1 MAPML
6 SADDAWFDLVPLA
19 LIEFNEHGRVLRA
32 NSALSALLGYATLP
46 GSNLAEGAS
55 ALQRLCGWDAP
66 LTLLA
71 LGPEDPPLQ
80 SRVNQSRGQAGLVG
94 LLSQVWTV
102 ATPDPEQPRRFLC
115 AVREAPN
122 AEGLDAPGIRIASDA
137 DAAPL
142 PDQAVLLHELSTILE
157 STPAGIAY
165 LRNDVLVRCNRRF
178 ERMLGLPPGSL
189 PGQSLSVLLSADPRI
204 ERAVTEAARQVQE
217 HSQHETDIEIVL
229 PGQNTRWYALSV
241 RRIGESADP
250 LELIVVLSDITRARH
265 QQAQLESLGRDR
277 DLMFTLSGVGIAF
290 VRDGHIQ
297 RATPALSDLIGEPDA
312 DLTGRTLQSLYA
324 PELDLNTETDVTS
337 VLRSLG
343 HWQGERALRVQVAGH
358 GSPPQAQG
366 LWAEVA
372 MRLVNPQR
380 PEEGFIASFVNVD
393 ARHRAEWNLTLQADR
408 TRAILDSVFV
418 GIVTIDTHGIAWM
431 NRSARRMFAGDLA
444 DFVGQPL
451 STVATPDLDHP
462 FRLTDYLDG
471 LEDGQSH
478 TFECQVMGRD
488 GRVFWVVGNAVVT
501 LDELGQRQATY
512 ALLDID
518 RRRQAEAETAEA
530 QATLQRIIA
539 MAPMAIQL
547 IDAHHLTLLQ
557 ANQASAQFMGQEPS
571 KVIGHPLDAAFP
583 AERGRQLCSE
593 VQAALDSGKASHKEH
608 TVAGRNGNQIWDVNY
623 LPLNAEGEAADQILL
638 VASDITEQ
646 RAAEQARLEAAIAQR
661 EMLVKEVHHRI
672 KNNLQGVA
680 GLLQQIAAR
689 KPEVA
694 SAISEVVGQV
704 QAIAQVYGLQVGT
717 GGPLRLKAVVEAIAQ
732 SVQRTFGRPIQL
744 ELDGPNAGD
753 WQLPEAESIPI
764 ALSLNELLTNAHKHG
779 PGQQPIRCLLRSGDS
794 GVRIDIRSPGQLPE
808 GFNIDRVPGGVSGL
822 GLVRALLPRRSA
834 KLSLS
839 QEPGEVLTR
848 LDLTPPGILLVVQ
861 PPPLIAG
868 EPAGHQ
874 IALWPQ

>member
-1 MAPML
+1 MAPMP

-19 LIEFNEHGRVLRA
+19 LIEFNEHGRVVRA

-46 GSNLAEGAS
+46 GSNLAEAPA

-71 LGPEDPPLQ
+71 HGPEDPPLH
-80 SRVNQSRGQAGLVG
+80 SRVQQSRGSAGVVG
-94 LLSQVWTV
+94 LHSQVWTV
-102 ATPDPEQPRRFLC
+102 ADTDPERARRFLC
-115 AVREAPN
+115 AIRSQGAAEAAEAP
-122 AEGLDAPGIRIASDA
+122 GLHIASDA
-137 DAAPL
+137 DAEPL

-165 LRNDVLVRCNRRF
+165 LKDDILVRCNRRF
-178 ERMLGLPPGSL
+178 ERMLGLPPSSL
-189 PGQSLSVLLSADPRI
+189 AGQGLSVLLAADPRI
-204 ERAVTEAARQVQE
+204 ERAVTQAARQVQANG
-217 HSQHETDIEIVL
+217 QHETDIEIVL
-229 PGQNTRWYALSV
+229 PGHSTRWYALSV
-241 RRIGESADP
+241 RRIGEIAEP
-250 LELIVVLSDITRARH
+250 LELIVVLSDITRARQ

-297 RATPALSDLIGEPDA
+297 RANPALSDLIGEPDT
-312 DLTGRTLQSLYA
+312 DLTGRPLQTLYA
-324 PELDLNTETDVTS
+324 PELDLNTEADVSS

-343 HWQGERALRVQVAGH
+343 HWQGERALRM
-358 GSPPQAQG
+358 QATGQA

-372 MRLVNPQR
+372 MRLVNPAR

-451 STVATPDLDHP
+451 STVATSDLDHP
-462 FRLTDYLDG
+462 FRLTDYLDA

-518 RRRQAEAETAEA
+518 RRRQAEAESAEA
-530 QATLQRIIA
+530 QATLQRIIE
-539 MAPMAIQL
+539 MAPMAILL

-557 ANQASAQFMGQEPS
+557 ANQGSAAFMGQEPTRA
-571 KVIGHPLDAAFP
+571 VGQALELAFP
-583 AERGRQLCSE
+583 AERGRQLRAE
-593 VQAALDSGKASHKEH
+593 AQAALDSGRSSHKEH
-608 TVAGRNGNQIWDVNY
+608 AVAARHGQQIWDVNY
-623 LPLNAEGEAADQILL
+623 LPLNAEGENADQLLL
-638 VASDITEQ
+638 VATDITEQ

-717 GGPLRLKAVVEAIAQ
+717 GGPLRLKAVVDAISQ
-732 SVQRTFGRPIQL
+732 SVQRTFGRPIVL
-744 ELDGPNAGD
+744 EVEGQTAGD

-779 PGQQPIRCLLRSGDS
+779 PGPQPIRCLLHAGEA

-808 GFNIDRVPGGVSGL
+808 GFSIDRVPGGVSGL

-834 KLSLS
+834 KLSLT
-839 QEPGEVLTR
+839 QEQTEVLTR
-848 LDLTPPGILLVVQ
+848 LDLSPPGIALVVQ

-874 IALWPQ
+874 ITLWPQ

>member
-1 MAPML
+1 MAQMP

-46 GSNLAEGAS
+46 GSNLAEAPA

-71 LGPEDPPLQ
+71 HGPEDPPLQ
-80 SRVNQSRGQAGLVG
+80 SRVQQPRGAAGLVN
-94 LLSQVWTV
+94 LHSQVWTV
-102 ATPDPEQPRRFLC
+102 AHTDPERARHFLC
-115 AVREAPN
+115 AIRPGNNAEAP
-122 AEGLDAPGIRIASDA
+122 EAPGLSIASDA
-137 DAAPL
+137 DAEPL

-165 LRNDVLVRCNRRF
+165 LKDDILVRCNRRF
-178 ERMLGLPPGSL
+178 ERMLGLPPSSL
-189 PGQSLSVLLSADPRI
+189 AGQGLSVLLAADPRI
-204 ERAVTEAARQVQE
+204 ERAVTEAARQVQDAG
-217 HSQHETDIEIVL
+217 QHETDIEIVL
-229 PGQNTRWYALSV
+229 PGQSTRWYALSV
-241 RRIGESADP
+241 RRIGESAEP
-250 LELIVVLSDITRARH
+250 LELIVVLSDITRARQ

-297 RATPALSDLIGEPDA
+297 RANPALSDLIGEPDA
-312 DLTGRTLQSLYA
+312 DLTGRPLQALYA
-324 PELDLNTETDVTS
+324 PELDLNTEADVSS

-343 HWQGERALRVQVAGH
+343 HWQGERALRM
-358 GSPPQAQG
+358 QATG
-366 LWAEVA
+366 LALWAEVA
-372 MRLVNPQR
+372 MRLVNPGR

-418 GIVTIDTHGIAWM
+418 GIVTLDAHGIAWM

-451 STVATPDLDHP
+451 STVATPHLDHP
-462 FRLTDYLDG
+462 FRLTDYLDA

-518 RRRQAEAETAEA
+518 RRRQAEAESADA
-530 QATLQRIIA
+530 QATLQRIIE
-539 MAPMAIQL
+539 MAPMAILL

-557 ANQASAQFMGQEPS
+557 ANQGSAAFMGQEPARS
-571 KVIGHPLDAAFP
+571 VGQALELAFP
-583 AERGRQLCSE
+583 AERGRQLRAE
-593 VQAALDSGKASHKEH
+593 AQAALDSGRASHKEH
-608 TVAGRNGNQIWDVNY
+608 TVAGRHGQQIWDVNY
-623 LPLNAEGEAADQILL
+623 LPLNAEGENADQLLL
-638 VASDITEQ
+638 VATDITEQ

-717 GGPLRLKAVVEAIAQ
+717 GGPLRLRAVAEAIAQ
-732 SVQRTFGRPIQL
+732 SVQRTFGRPIVL
-744 ELDGPNAGD
+744 EVEGPHIGD

-779 PGQQPIRCLLRSGDS
+779 PGQQPIRCLLASSETD
-794 GVRIDIRSPGQLPE
+794 VRIDIRSPGQLPE
-808 GFNIDRVPGGVSGL
+808 GFSIDRVPGGVSGL

-848 LDLTPPGILLVVQ
+848 LLLTPPGIVLVVQ
-861 PPPLIAG
+861 PPPPIAG

>member
-1 MAPML
+1 MASP
-6 SADDAWFDLVPLA
+6 SQQHHDDAWFDLVPLA

-32 NSALSALLGYATLP
+32 NSALSALLGYATPP
-46 GSNLAEGAS
+46 GSRLADCPQ

-71 LGPEDPPLQ
+71 LGPEDGPLQ
-80 SRVNQSRGQAGLVG
+80 AQVPQARAGRPPVNLR
-94 LLSQVWTV
+94 SQVWTQAQV
-102 ATPDPEQPRRFLC
+102 QAEQPRRFLG
-115 AVREAPN
+115 AIRES
-122 AEGLDAPGIRIASDA
+122 LDAISADASRGISSDA
-137 DAAPL
+137 DAAAV
-142 PDQAVLLHELSTILE
+142 PDQAQLLHELSTILE
-157 STPAGIAY
+157 STSSGIAY
-165 LRNDVLVRCNRRF
+165 LRDDILVRCNRRF
-178 ERMLGLPPGSL
+178 ERMLGLLPGSMV
-189 PGQSLSVLLSADPRI
+189 GQRLSELLAVDPRI
-204 ERAVTEAARQVQE
+204 DRAVTESAQEVQR
-217 HSQHETDIEIVL
+217 HGQFETELEIVL
-229 PGQNTRWYALSV
+229 PGQPTRWYALSV
-241 RRIGESADP
+241 RRIGTSTEP
-250 LELIVVLSDITRARH
+250 LELIAVLSDITRIRA
-265 QQAQLESLGRDR
+265 QQIELEALGRDR
-277 DLMFTLSGVGIAF
+277 NLMFSLSGVGIAF
-290 VRDGHIQ
+290 VRDGLIQ
-297 RATPALSDLIGEPDA
+297 SANPALSDLIGESDA
-312 DLTGRTLQSLYA
+312 DLAGRDLSALYA
-324 PELDLNTETDVTS
+324 TEVDLHTDADIHS

-343 HWQGERALRVQVAGH
+343 HWQGERALRVTPTGL
-358 GSPPQAQG
+358 P
-366 LWAEVA
+366 LWAEVS
-372 MRLVNPQR
+372 MRLVNPLR
-380 PEEGFIASFVNVD
+380 PEDGFIASFVNVD
-393 ARHRAEWNLTLQADR
+393 DRHRAEWNLTLQADR

-418 GIVTIDTHGIAWM
+418 GIVTIDVHGIAWM

-462 FRLTDYLDG
+462 FRLTDYLDE

-518 RRRQAEAETAEA
+518 RRRQAEADSAEA
-530 QATLQRIIA
+530 QATLQRIIK

-547 IDAHHLTLLQ
+547 IDAHELTLLQ
-557 ANQASAQFMGQEPS
+557 ANAAASSF
-571 KVIGHPLDAAFP
+571 IGRDIAKAIGLGPESIYVPDRARLMRADM
-583 AERGRQLCSE
+583 QS
-593 VQAALDSGKASHKEH
+593 ALDHSRPLHREH
-608 TVAGRNGNQIWDVNY
+608 SVQGRGAMQIWDINY
-623 LPLNAEGEAADQILL
+623 LPLAGEGEVADQLLL

-661 EMLVKEVHHRI
+661 EMLVREVHHRI

-680 GLLQQIAAR
+680 GLLQQIAQR

-717 GGPLRLKAVVEAIAQ
+717 GGPLRLKSVVEAIAQ
-732 SVQRTFGRPIQL
+732 SVQRTFGRAIQL
-744 ELDGPNAGD
+744 GVEGALAGD

-779 PGQQPIRCLLRSGDS
+779 PGTQPLRCLMAATEQ
-794 GVRIDIRSPGQLPE
+794 GVRIDIRGHGRLPE
-808 GFNIDRVPGGVSGL
+808 GFSMDRVPGGVSGL

-834 KLSLS
+834 KLAIA
-839 QEPGEVLTR
+839 QDGDEVLTR
-848 LDLTPPGILLVVQ
+848 IELTPPGITLL
-861 PPPLIAG
+861 PPTAPSTG

>member
-46 GSNLAEGAS
+46 GSNLAEGPL
-55 ALQRLCGWDAP
+55 ALQRLCGWDSP

-80 SRVNQSRGQAGLVG
+80 SRVHQSRGQSGLVA
-94 LLSQVWTV
+94 LHSQVWTV
-102 ATPDPEQPRRFLC
+102 AHPDPEQPRHFLC
-115 AVREAPN
+115 AIREATDEETRN
-122 AEGLDAPGIRIASDA
+122 TAGNRIASDA
-137 DAAPL
+137 DADPL

-157 STPAGIAY
+157 STPVGIAY
-165 LRNDVLVRCNRRF
+165 LRDDVMVRCNRRF

-189 PGQSLSVLLSADPRI
+189 PGQNLTVLLSADPRI
-204 ERAVTEAARQVQE
+204 DRAVTEAARQVQE
-217 HSQHETDIEIVL
+217 HSQHEAHIEIAL
-229 PGQNTRWYALSV
+229 PGQEPRWYALSV
-241 RRIGESADP
+241 RRIGESAEP
-250 LELIVVLSDITRARH
+250 LELIVVLSDITRTRQ
-265 QQAQLESLGRDR
+265 QQAQLASLGRDR

-297 RATPALSDLIGEPDA
+297 RANPALSDLIGEPEA
-312 DLTGRTLQSLYA
+312 DLTGRPLQTLYA
-324 PELDLNTETDVTS
+324 PELDLNTEADVSS

-343 HWQGERALRVQVAGH
+343 HWQGERALRVRSAGQA
-358 GSPPQAQG
+358 SPSQG

-372 MRLVNPQR
+372 MRLVNPLR

-462 FRLTDYLDG
+462 FRLTDYLEG
-471 LEDGQSH
+471 LGDGQSH
-478 TFECQVMGRD
+478 TFECQVVGRD

-518 RRRQAEAETAEA
+518 RRRQAEAESAEA
-530 QATLQRIIA
+530 QATLQRIIE

-557 ANQASAQFMGQEPS
+557 ANQASALFMGQEPI
-571 KVIGHPLDAAFP
+571 KVIGQPLEAAFP
-583 AERGRQLCSE
+583 AERGRQLRTE
-593 VQAALDSGKASHKEH
+593 VQAALESGQSRHKEH
-608 TVAGRNGNQIWDVNY
+608 TVAGRNGKQIWDVNY

-717 GGPLRLKAVVEAIAQ
+717 GGPLRLKSVVEAIAQ

-764 ALSLNELLTNAHKHG
+764 ALSVNELLTNAHKHG
-779 PGQQPIRCLLRSGDS
+779 PGQQAIRCLLLSSNS

-834 KLSLS
+834 RLSLV
-839 QEPGEVLTR
+839 QEHDGVLTR

-861 PPPLIAG
+861 PPPLVAG

>member
-32 NSALSALLGYATLP
+32 NSALSALLGYATLS
-46 GSNLAEGAS
+46 GSNLAEGPS
-55 ALQRLCGWDAP
+55 ALQRLCGWDSP

-80 SRVNQSRGQAGLVG
+80 SRVHQSRGQAGLVG
-94 LLSQVWTV
+94 LHSQVWTV
-102 ATPDPEQPRRFLC
+102 ADPDPEQSRRFLC
-115 AVREAPN
+115 AIREAAGSQAP
-122 AEGLDAPGIRIASDA
+122 DTPGIRITSDA
-137 DAAPL
+137 DADPL

-165 LRNDVLVRCNRRF
+165 LKDDVLVRCNRRF

-189 PGQSLSVLLSADPRI
+189 PGQSLSVLLGADPRI
-204 ERAVTEAARQVQE
+204 ERAVTQAARQVQE

-241 RRIGESADP
+241 RRIGESVEP
-250 LELIVVLSDITRARH
+250 LELIVVLSDITRARQ

-297 RATPALSDLIGEPDA
+297 RANPALSDLIGEPDA
-312 DLTGRTLQSLYA
+312 DLTGRAVQALYA
-324 PELDLNTETDVTS
+324 PELDLNTEADVTS

-343 HWQGERALRVQVAGH
+343 HWQGERALRVRTAG
-358 GSPPQAQG
+358 QG
-366 LWAEVA
+366 QTQGIWAEVA
-372 MRLVNPQR
+372 MRLVNPAR

-451 STVATPDLDHP
+451 STVANPDLDHP

-478 TFECQVMGRD
+478 TFECQVVGRD

-557 ANQASAQFMGQEPS
+557 ANQASAQFMGQEPF
-571 KVIGHPLDAAFP
+571 KVIGQPLEAAFP
-583 AERGRQLCSE
+583 AERGRQLRAE
-593 VQAALDSGKASHKEH
+593 VQAALESGKARHKEH

-623 LPLNAEGEAADQILL
+623 LPLNADGEAADQILL

-744 ELDGPNAGD
+744 ELEGPNAGD

-779 PGQQPIRCLLRSGDS
+779 PGQQAIRCQLASS
-794 GVRIDIRSPGQLPE
+794 ETGVRIEIRSPGQLPE

-834 KLSLS
+834 KLSLA
-839 QEPGEVLTR
+839 QDQAEVLTR